1 MLNFTNLRNDPDL
14 MSTLKAFEGSLKYN
28 KINCCRIGI
37 VESYDE
43 NTRVAKVIIAN
54 KLVINQTDAGNEVT
68 QNYAPIYA
76 KVLFFGWREIG
87 ITHPV
92 LPGSEGIL
100 LFNDREIESWYIN
113 GNVNNLAYDRA
124 HAKTD
129 AIFISGVLSLP
140 NMIATLQDY
149 LHFFYKDTFLKMGE
163 EDVKFHTVNVESDY
177 TDKKETYKTK
187 EESYTT
193 KTEDFTTKYETGNK
207 VIVGNITQTGNTTIA
222 GTTNSTVLQDATAAT
237 GYIRD
242 SHEKILAYVV
252 DGIVRVIYP

>member
-14 MSTLKAFEGSLKYN
+14 MSTLKALEGSLKYN

-113 GNVNNLAYDRA
+113 GNINNLAYDRA

-149 LHFFYKDTFLKMGE
+149 LHLFYKDTFLKMGE

-187 EESYTT
+187 EETYTT
-193 KTEDFTTKYETGNK
+193 KTETGN
-207 VIVGNITQTGNTTIA
+207 IVHIGNTLQTGTTRA
-222 GTTNSTVLQDATAAT
+222 TVLQDATAAT
-237 GYIRD
+237 GYIVD
-242 SHEKILAYVV
+242 SHEKKLAYVV
-252 DGIVRVIYP
+252 DGIVREIYP

>member
-43 NTRVAKVIIAN
+43 NTRVAKVLIAN
-54 KLVINQTDAGNEVT
+54 KLVLNQTEEGNQVT

-76 KVLFFGWREIG
+76 KVLFFGWHDIG

-92 LPGSEGIL
+92 FEGSEGIL
-100 LFNDREIESWYIN
+100 LFNDREIESWYVN
-113 GNVNNLAYDRA
+113 GNVNNLAYSRA
-124 HAKTD
+124 HSKTD

-149 LHFFYKDTFLKMGE
+149 LHLFYKETFLKLGA
-163 EDVKFHTVNVESDY
+163 EDVKFHTKNVISDY
-177 TDKKETYKTK
+177 TDKKETYTTK
-187 EESYTT
+187 KETFTT
-193 KTEDFTTKYETGNK
+193 KTEIGNFVITGN
-207 VIVGNITQTGNTTIA
+207 INQTGNTTIA

-237 GYIRD
+237 GVFTSADGKVIT
-242 SHEKILAYVV
+242 VV
-252 DGIVRVIYP
+252 NGIVRKISGSGS

>member
-14 MSTLKAFEGSLKYN
+14 MSTLKALEGSLKYN

-37 VESYDE
+37 VDSYDE

-54 KLVINQTDAGNEVT
+54 KLVINQTESGNQVT

-76 KVLFFGWREIG
+76 KVLFFGWKDIG

-92 LPGSEGIL
+92 LKGSEGIL

-124 HAKTD
+124 HSKTD

-149 LHFFYKDTFLKMGE
+149 IHLFNKDTFIKIGKDEILLETTNIDEK
-163 EDVKFHTVNVESDY
+163 Y
-177 TDKKETYKTK
+177 TDKKETYATK
-187 EESYTT
+187 EETYTT
-193 KTEDFTTKYETGNK
+193 KTEIGN
-207 VIVGNITQTGNTTIA
+207 IVLTGNITQTGNITTA
-222 GTTNSTVLQDATAAT
+222 GTINSTVLQDATAAT
-237 GYIRD
+237 GFIID
-242 SHEKILAYVV
+242 SDGKKLAYVEA
-252 DGIVRVIYP
+252 GIVRVIY